1 MEVFCCFDT
10 NRASIPLMPIT
21 SRERLLEFAHL
32 LQEELFPR
40 IEEKM
45 SGLSPA
51 RRLLIASLEV
61 VSPAMHEVIL
71 LIAGTGMPLIAWP
84 DFGILD

>member
-1 MEVFCCFDT
+1 
-10 NRASIPLMPIT
+10 
-21 SRERLLEFAHL
+21 
-32 LQEELFPR
+32 
-40 IEEKM
+40 M